1 MGTPPHDRG
10 CPLAR
15 SLPPTTTTIAMTT
28 NANANFANFAN
39 LNADT
44 TTTTT
49 TTTTHAAAT
58 TGPGTAVTMMMYET
72 RAIDGREQ
80 AVVRETVEVPY
91 DANDL

>member
-1 MGTPPHDRG
+1 M
-10 CPLAR
+10 
-15 SLPPTTTTIAMTT
+15 MT

-39 LNADT
+39 LNTD
-44 TTTTT
+44 TTT
-49 TTTTHAAAT
+49 TTTTHAAVT
-58 TGPGTAVTMMMYET
+58 KGPGAAATTAVTMMTYET